1 MKSLSVTTSDRFALS
16 LVPLQFGRVHGS
28 LTALHQP
35 CCEHFVADAAWS
47 TSTPPADTHRA
58 TSATLT
64 P

>member
-1 MKSLSVTTSDRFALS
+1 MKSLSVTTSDRVALS
-16 LVPLQFGRVHGS
+16 LVPHFGRWHGS
-28 LTALHQP
+28 VTALHQP

-58 TSATLT
+58 TSAALT